1 MGLRPLPGGAF
12 QIQDE
17 GIWAAKAA
25 VVDAWGLPSRALT
38 DLDLNRR
45 GTVINKPE
53 NGTRQLLGSIGE
65 VPPSKFE
72 ARYYA

>member
-1 MGLRPLPGGAF
+1 LPSGTF
-12 QIQDE
+12 RLHDE

-45 GTVINKPE
+45 GTIIENPDHHPAFEGRHEVIE
-53 NGTRQLLGSIGE
+53 RFRAG
-65 VPPSKFE
+65 
-72 ARYYA
+72 